1 MAEDEVCDVVDA
13 FFVRDPHPIL
23 YRGVFCERVSCDPRL
38 WPVSHSLYRSAAR
51 QYGWHGDCRAVVK
64 ETAVVWYTI
73 CARSTPLHQLPQGR
87 GEEKTHGLGDVTCL
101 MLLALL
107 QREQRLLLRCRQEV
121 LPHLVGPVPHPHL
134 PLLR

>member
-1 MAEDEVCDVVDA
+1 MIHGFGLFHIHYIAV
-13 FFVRDPHPIL
+13 L
-23 YRGVFCERVSCDPRL
+23 RVSIGGMGTAGL
-38 WPVSHSLYRSAAR
+38 SLKRRQWFGTRYAR
-51 QYGWHGDCRAVVK
+51 G
-64 ETAVVWYTI
+64 
-73 CARSTPLHQLPQGR
+73 ARPFINFHR
-87 GEEKTHGLGDVTCL
+87 GGEKEKTDVTCL